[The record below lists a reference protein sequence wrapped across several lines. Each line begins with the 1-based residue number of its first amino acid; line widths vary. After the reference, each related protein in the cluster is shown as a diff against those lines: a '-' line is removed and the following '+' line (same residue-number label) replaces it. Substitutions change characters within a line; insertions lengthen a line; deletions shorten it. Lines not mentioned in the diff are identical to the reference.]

1 MKIEEIM
8 VKKLESVEANAPV
21 YDAIEKMVD
30 RRIRSILVKPKDEKD
45 VYGIVTVRDIVF
57 KVIGKNLDPNKIRV
71 EEIASKPV
79 ISIDKDMDIEHVISL
94 MNKFN
99 IARVFVSEGKEIIG
113 VASILDIMAASL
125 IEKARGGRVA

>member
-8 VKKLESVEANAPV
+8 IKKLESVDANAPV

-30 RRIRSILVKPKDEKD
+30 RRIRSILVQPKDEKD
-45 VYGIVTVRDIVF
+45 VYGIVTMRDIVF
-57 KVIGKNLDPNKIRV
+57 KVIGKNLDTNKIKV

-79 ISIDKDMDIEHVISL
+79 ISIDKDMDIDHVISL

-99 IARVFVSEGKEIIG
+99 IARVFISAGKEIIG
-113 VASILDIMAASL
+113 VASLFDIMSASL
-125 IEKARGGRVA
+125 IEKARGGHVA

>member
-1 MKIEEIM
+1 MKIDEIM

-45 VYGIVTVRDIVF
+45 VYGIVTMRDVVF
-57 KVIGKNLDPNKIRV
+57 KVIGKNLDPSKIKV
-71 EEIASKPV
+71 EEIATKPI
-79 ISIDKDMDIEHVISL
+79 ISIDKDMDIDHVISL

-99 IARVFVSEGKEIIG
+99 IARVFISEGKEIIG
-113 VASILDIMAASL
+113 VASLFDIMSAAL
-125 IEKARGGRVA
+125 IEKARGGHVA

>member
-45 VYGIVTVRDIVF
+45 VYGIVTMRDIVF
-57 KVIGKNLDPNKIRV
+57 KVIGKNLDPNKIKV

-79 ISIDKDMDIEHVISL
+79 ISIDKDMDIDHVISL

-99 IARVFVSEGKEIIG
+99 IARVFVAEGKEIVG
-113 VASILDIMAASL
+113 VASLFDIMAASL
-125 IEKARGGRVA
+125 IEKARGGHVA

>member
-1 MKIEEIM
+1 MKIHEVM
-8 VKKLESVEANAPV
+8 VKKLESIEANAPV

-79 ISIDKDMDIEHVISL
+79 ISIDKDMDIDHVISL

-113 VASILDIMAASL
+113 VASLLDIMAASL

>member
-8 VKKLESVEANAPV
+8 VKKLESVEATAPV

-45 VYGIVTVRDIVF
+45 VYGIVTMRDIVF
-57 KVIGKNLDPNKIRV
+57 KVIGKNLDPNKIKV

-79 ISIDKDMDIEHVISL
+79 ISIDKDMDIDHVISL

-99 IARVFVSEGKEIIG
+99 IARVFISEGKEIIG
-113 VASILDIMAASL
+113 VASLLDIMSASL
-125 IEKARGGRVA
+125 IEKARGGHVA

>member
-30 RRIRSILVKPKDEKD
+30 RRIRSILVRPKDEKD
-45 VYGIVTVRDIVF
+45 VYGIVTMRDIVF
-57 KVIGKNLDPNKIRV
+57 KVIGKNLDPNKIKV

-79 ISIDKDMDIEHVISL
+79 ISIDKDMDIDHVISL

-113 VASILDIMAASL
+113 VASLFDIMAASL
-125 IEKARGGRVA
+125 IEKARGGHVA

>member
-1 MKIEEIM
+1 MKIDEIM

-30 RRIRSILVKPKDEKD
+30 RRIRSILVKPKDDKD
-45 VYGIVTVRDIVF
+45 VYGIVTMRDIVF
-57 KVIGKNLDPNKIRV
+57 KVIGKNLNPNIIKV

-79 ISIDKDMDIEHVISL
+79 ISIDKDMDIDHVISL

-113 VASILDIMAASL
+113 VASLFDIMAASL

>member
-45 VYGIVTVRDIVF
+45 VYGIVTMRDIVF
-57 KVIGKNLDPNKIRV
+57 KVIGKNLDPNKIKV

-79 ISIDKDMDIEHVISL
+79 ISIDKDMDIDHVISL

-99 IARVFVSEGKEIIG
+99 IARVFVSGGKEIIG
-113 VASILDIMAASL
+113 VASLFDIMSAAL
-125 IEKARGGRVA
+125 IEKARGGHVA

>member
-99 IARVFVSEGKEIIG
+99 IARVFISEGKEIIG

>member
-30 RRIRSILVKPKDEKD
+30 RRIRSILVRPKDEKD
-45 VYGIVTVRDIVF
+45 VYGIVTMRDIVF
-57 KVIGKNLDPNKIRV
+57 KVIGKNLDPNKIKV

-79 ISIDKDMDIEHVISL
+79 ISIDKDMDIDHVISL

-113 VASILDIMAASL
+113 VASLFDIMAASL
-125 IEKARGGRVA
+125 IEKARGGHVV

>member
-45 VYGIVTVRDIVF
+45 VYGIVTMRDIVF
-57 KVIGKNLDPNKIRV
+57 KVIGKNIDPNKIKV

-79 ISIDKDMDIEHVISL
+79 ISIDKDMDIDHVISL

-113 VASILDIMAASL
+113 VASLFDIMSAAL
-125 IEKARGGRVA
+125 IEKARGGHVA

>member
-30 RRIRSILVKPKDEKD
+30 RRMRSILVRPKDEKD
-45 VYGIVTVRDIVF
+45 VYGIVTMRDIVF
-57 KVIGKNLDPNKIRV
+57 KVIGKNLDPNKIKV

-79 ISIDKDMDIEHVISL
+79 ISIDKDMDIDHVISL

-99 IARVFVSEGKEIIG
+99 IARVFVSEGREIIG
-113 VASILDIMAASL
+113 VASLLDIMAASL
-125 IEKARGGRVA
+125 IEKARGGHVA

>member
-30 RRIRSILVKPKDEKD
+30 RSIRSILVKPKDEKD
-45 VYGIVTVRDIVF
+45 VYGIVTMRDIVF
-57 KVIGKNLDPNKIRV
+57 KVIGKNLDPNKIKV

-79 ISIDKDMDIEHVISL
+79 ISIDKDMDIDHVISL

-113 VASILDIMAASL
+113 VASLFDIMGASL
-125 IEKARGGRVA
+125 IEKARGGHVA

>member
-8 VKKLESVEANAPV
+8 IKKLESVDANAPV

-45 VYGIVTVRDIVF
+45 VYGIVTMRDIVF
-57 KVIGKNLDPNKIRV
+57 KVIGKNLDPNKIKI
-71 EEIASKPV
+71 EDISTKPV
-79 ISIDKDMDIEHVISL
+79 ISIDKDMDIDHVISL

-99 IARVFVSEGKEIIG
+99 IARVFISAGKEIIG
-113 VASILDIMAASL
+113 VASLFDIMSASL
-125 IEKARGGRVA
+125 IEKARGGHVA

>member
-1 MKIEEIM
+1 MKIDEIM

-45 VYGIVTVRDIVF
+45 VYGIVTMRDIVF
-57 KVIGKNLDPNKIRV
+57 KVIGNNLDPNKIKV

-79 ISIDKDMDIEHVISL
+79 ICIDKDMDIDHVISL

-99 IARVFVSEGKEIIG
+99 IARVFISEGKEIIG
-113 VASILDIMAASL
+113 VASLFDIMAASL
-125 IEKARGGRVA
+125 IEKARGGHVA

>member
-1 MKIEEIM
+1 MKIDEIM

-45 VYGIVTVRDIVF
+45 VYGIVTARDIVF
-57 KVIGKNLDPNKIRV
+57 KVIGKNLDPSKIRV

-79 ISIDKDMDIEHVISL
+79 ICVNRDMEIEHVINL

-99 IARVFVSEGKEIIG
+99 IARVFIHEGKEIIG
-113 VASILDIMAASL
+113 VVSLLDVMAAAL
-125 IEKARGGRVA
+125 IERAKGGRVA

>member
-1 MKIEEIM
+1 MKIDEIM

-45 VYGIVTVRDIVF
+45 VYGIVTMRDIVF
-57 KVIGKNLDPNKIRV
+57 KVIGKNLDPNKIKV

-79 ISIDKDMDIEHVISL
+79 ISIDKDMDIDHVISL

-99 IARVFVSEGKEIIG
+99 IARVFISEGKKIIG
-113 VASILDIMAASL
+113 VASLFDIMSASL
-125 IEKARGGRVA
+125 IERARGGHIA

>member
-45 VYGIVTVRDIVF
+45 VYGIVTMRDIVF
-57 KVIGKNLDPNKIRV
+57 KVIGKNIDPNKIKV

-79 ISIDKDMDIEHVISL
+79 ISIDKDMDIDHVISL

-113 VASILDIMAASL
+113 VASLFDIMSASL
-125 IEKARGGRVA
+125 IEKARGGRGA

>member
-45 VYGIVTVRDIVF
+45 VYGIVTMRDIVF
-57 KVIGKNLDPNKIRV
+57 KVIGKNIDPNKIKV

-79 ISIDKDMDIEHVISL
+79 ISIDKDMDIDHVISL

-113 VASILDIMAASL
+113 VASLLDIMAASL
-125 IEKARGGRVA
+125 IEKARGGHVA

>member
-1 MKIEEIM
+1 MKIDEIM

-45 VYGIVTVRDIVF
+45 VYGIVTARDIVF
-57 KVIGKNLDPNKIRV
+57 KVIGKNLDPNKIRI

-79 ISIDKDMDIEHVISL
+79 ISIDKDMDIDHVINL
-94 MNKFN
+94 MKKFN
-99 IARVFVSEGKEIIG
+99 IARVFISEGKEIIG
-113 VASILDIMAASL
+113 VASLLDILSGAL
-125 IEKARGGRVA
+125 IERARGGRVA

>member
-45 VYGIVTVRDIVF
+45 VYGIVTARDIVF
-57 KVIGKNLDPNKIRV
+57 KVIGKDLDPNKIRI

-79 ISIDKDMDIEHVISL
+79 ISIDKDMDIDHVISL
-94 MNKFN
+94 MKKFN
-99 IARVFVSEGKEIIG
+99 IARVFISEGKEIIG
-113 VASILDIMAASL
+113 VASLLDILSGAL
-125 IEKARGGRVA
+125 IERARGGRIA

>member
-1 MKIEEIM
+1 MKIDEIM

-30 RRIRSILVKPKDEKD
+30 RRIRSILVKPKDERD

-99 IARVFVSEGKEIIG
+99 IARVFISEGKEIIG

>member
-30 RRIRSILVKPKDEKD
+30 RRIRSILVRPKDEKD
-45 VYGIVTVRDIVF
+45 VYGIVTMRDIVF
-57 KVIGKNLDPNKIRV
+57 KVIGKNLDPNKIKV

-79 ISIDKDMDIEHVISL
+79 ISIDKDMDIDHVISL

-113 VASILDIMAASL
+113 VASLFDIMSASL
-125 IEKARGGRVA
+125 IEKARGGHVA

>member
-1 MKIEEIM
+1 MKVYEVM

-30 RRIRSILVKPKDEKD
+30 RRIRSILVKPKDGKD
-45 VYGIVTVRDIVF
+45 VYGILTVRDIVF
-57 KVIGKNLDPNKIRV
+57 KIIGKNLDPNKIRV

-79 ISIDKDMDIEHVISL
+79 ISIDKDMDIDHVISL

-99 IARVFVSEGKEIIG
+99 IARVFISEGKEIIG
-113 VASILDIMAASL
+113 VASLLDILAASL
-125 IEKARGGRVA
+125 IERAKGGRIA